1 MNFGRCEVEGYVR
14 LLQVL
19 RTSGEIIP
27 GHAEADEALGGL
39 HPVQKEAVRIH
50 LERRVNI
57 SEVKFSSRAE
67 ILIRTISVNT
77 APTWLLLISGD
88 LNKNTIYQ

>member
-1 MNFGRCEVEGYVR
+1 MNFCRCEVEGYFR
-14 LLQVL
+14 LFQVL

-27 GHAEADEALGGL
+27 GDTEPDKALGGL

-77 APTWLLLISGD
+77 VPTWLLLISGD
-88 LNKNTIYQ
+88 LNKNTIY